1 MTIIAKDDQLQIEN
15 LQLGPFGTTAYILT
29 CRQTGDSI
37 LIDAPAEATVIMEQ
51 LKGTNPRYILMTH
64 NHMDH
69 TGALSELKAKL
80 KITLAAHAAD
90 AKSLPV
96 PPDRLLNDGDTVAF
110 GNIVL
115 EVRHTPGHTA
125 GSLCFITGKYLLS
138 GDTLFPGGPGK
149 TRSPADLRQIIE
161 SITGK
166 LFIMDDNTRVYPGH
180 GNPTL
185 LKKEKDEFA
194 VFSSRPHDPDLCGDI
209 LWLSAQ

>member
-1 MTIIAKDDQLQIEN
+1 MTIIAKDDKLQIDN
-15 LQLGPFGTTAYILT
+15 LQLGPFGTNAYILT
-29 CRQTGDSI
+29 CRQTGDSV
-37 LIDAPAEATVIMEQ
+37 LVDAPAEANVIMEK
-51 LKGTNPRYILMTH
+51 LKGTKPGYILMTH

-69 TGALSELKAKL
+69 IGALAELKAKL

-110 GNIVL
+110 GNSVL

-125 GSLCFITGKYLLS
+125 GSLCCKIGKYLLS
-138 GDTLFPGGPGK
+138 GDPLFPGGPGK
-149 TRSPADLRQIIE
+149 TRSPADLRQITE

-166 LFIMDDNTRVYPGH
+166 LFTMDDNTRVYPGH
-180 GNPTL
+180 GNPTS

-209 LWLSAQ
+209 LWLSAP

>member
-1 MTIIAKDDQLQIEN
+1 MTIIAKDDKLQIEN
-15 LQLGPFGTTAYILT
+15 LQLGPFGTNAYILT

-80 KITLAAHAAD
+80 EITLAAHAAD

-110 GNIVL
+110 GNIAL

-149 TRSPADLRQIIE
+149 TRSPADLRQIIK

-166 LFIMDDNTRVYPGH
+166 LFTMDDDTQVYPGH
-180 GNPTL
+180 GNPTSL
-185 LKKEKDEFA
+185 QQEKDEFA

-209 LWLSAQ
+209 LWLSAP